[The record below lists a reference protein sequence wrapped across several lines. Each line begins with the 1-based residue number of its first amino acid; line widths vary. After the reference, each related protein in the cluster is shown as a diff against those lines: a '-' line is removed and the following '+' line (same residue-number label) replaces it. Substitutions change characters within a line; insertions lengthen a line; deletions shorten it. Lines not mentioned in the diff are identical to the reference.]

1 MNCESFEL
9 FSQTSFNYSFFSE
22 YKQHTEQV
30 TEWDHL
36 WLQSYLCMCC
46 CDIFITNYDSD
57 CITFN
62 RFLIKYVCF

>member
-1 MNCESFEL
+1 MIQKSSPL
-9 FSQTSFNYSFFSE
+9 FQAADYFQEPSVFNYSFFSE
-22 YKQHTEQV
+22 YKQNVEQV

-57 CITFN
+57 CNI
-62 RFLIKYVCF
+62 